1 MGVKPSGR
9 KTLIKN
15 RKARFLYEIDDS
27 LETGIVLLGS
37 EVKSLRDGAAT
48 LTDAFA
54 EVRDGELWLLQVDIQ
69 KYPWA
74 NQFNH
79 EPRRDRKLL
88 AKRQEIRRLET
99 KVREKGFTLVPLEIY
114 LKNGKIKV
122 ELALAKGRSQVDKRH
137 RKREEEARRELRER
151 D

>member
-1 MGVKPSGR
+1 VKPSER

-15 RKARFLYEIDDS
+15 RKARFLYVIDES

-37 EVKSLRDGAAT
+37 EVKSLREHAAT

-54 EVRDGELWLLQVDIQ
+54 EVRNGELWLLQVDIQ

-99 KVREKGFTLVPLEIY
+99 KVREKGYTLVPLEIY

-122 ELALAKGRSQVDKRH
+122 DLGLAKGRSQVDKRH

-151 D
+151 E

>member
-1 MGVKPSGR
+1 VKPSER

-15 RKARFLYEIDDS
+15 RKARFLYVIDES

-37 EVKSLRDGAAT
+37 EVKSLREHAAT

-54 EVRDGELWLLQVDIQ
+54 EVRNGELWLLQVDIQ

-99 KVREKGFTLVPLEIY
+99 KVREKGYTLVPLEIY

-122 ELALAKGRSQVDKRH
+122 DLGLAKGRSQVDKRQ

>member
-1 MGVKPSGR
+1 MKPSER

-15 RKARFLYEIDDS
+15 RKARFLYVIDES

-37 EVKSLRDGAAT
+37 EVKSLREHAAT

-54 EVRDGELWLLQVDIQ
+54 EVRNGELWLLQVDIQ

-99 KVREKGFTLVPLEIY
+99 KVREKGYTLVPLEIY

-122 ELALAKGRSQVDKRH
+122 DLGLAKGRSQVDKRH
-137 RKREEEARRELRER
+137 RKREEEARRELRQGE
-151 D
+151 

>member
-1 MGVKPSGR
+1 MKPSER

-15 RKARFLYEIDDS
+15 RKARFLYVIDES

-37 EVKSLRDGAAT
+37 EVKSLRDHAAT

-54 EVRDGELWLLQVDIQ
+54 EVRNGELWLLQVDIQ

-99 KVREKGFTLVPLEIY
+99 KVREKGYTLVPLEIY

-122 ELALAKGRSQVDKRH
+122 DLGLAKGRSQVDKRQ

>member
-1 MGVKPSGR
+1 MKPSER

-15 RKARFLYEIDDS
+15 RKARFLYVIDES

-37 EVKSLRDGAAT
+37 EVKSLREHAAT

-54 EVRDGELWLLQVDIQ
+54 EVRNGELWLLQVDIQ

-99 KVREKGFTLVPLEIY
+99 KVREKGYTLVPLEIY

-122 ELALAKGRSQVDKRH
+122 DLGLAKGRSQVDKRQ

-151 D
+151 E

>member
-1 MGVKPSGR
+1 VKPSER
-9 KTLIKN
+9 KTLIRN
-15 RKARFLYEIDDS
+15 RKARFLYVIDES

-37 EVKSLRDGAAT
+37 EVKSLREGAAT

-54 EVRDGELWLLQVDIQ
+54 EIRSGELWLLQVDIQ

-88 AKRQEIRRLET
+88 AKKQEIHRLEI
-99 KVREKGFTLVPLEIY
+99 KVREKGYTLVPLEIY

-122 ELALAKGRSQVDKRH
+122 DLGLAKGRSQVDKRQ
-137 RKREEEARRELRER
+137 RKREEEARRELRDR

>member
-1 MGVKPSGR
+1 MKPSER

-15 RKARFLYEIDDS
+15 RKARFLYVIDES

-37 EVKSLRDGAAT
+37 EVKSLREHAAT

-54 EVRDGELWLLQVDIQ
+54 EVRNGELWLLQVDIQ

-99 KVREKGFTLVPLEIY
+99 KVREKGYTLVPLEIY

-122 ELALAKGRSQVDKRH
+122 DLGLAKGRSQVDKRQ

>member
-1 MGVKPSGR
+1 MPEE
-9 KTLIKN
+9 KTISVN
-15 RKARFLYEIDDS
+15 RRARHDYFIEESIEAGL
-27 LETGIVLLGS
+27 VLTGS
-37 EVKSLRDGAAT
+37 EVKSLREHAAT

-54 EVRDGELWLLQVDIQ
+54 EVRNGELWLLQVDIQ

-99 KVREKGFTLVPLEIY
+99 KVREKGYTLVPLEIY

-122 ELALAKGRSQVDKRH
+122 DLGLAKGRSQVDKRQ
-137 RKREEEARRELRER
+137 RKRDEEARRELREQ